1 VLKAVEPDIGVM
13 VSVEESR
20 EDHGD
25 LAVRSPVRSVVRA
38 LELLQLFNEDNCV
51 RHVRDLTTI
60 SKLPRTTVLRLMST
74 LEAQGFVVQAGESLF
89 QIGPTA
95 LRWLSTV
102 QNAWRINDESLS
114 ELRALR
120 DLSGESV
127 NLNVR
132 QGLSRVSIGQAEGTH
147 TVRSVVPLGKRFP
160 LGPGSSGRILLAHA
174 PETVIAEVVRN
185 ADNPESLMRGIE
197 KYRRDGYYFSHGER
211 ESGASSLSLP
221 IRISTGQVV
230 SLSMSGPSARFTK
243 ESMVR
248 YIEFARKSAT
258 KIESIGLGAVE
269 SLLE

>member
-1 VLKAVEPDIGVM
+1 MSL
-13 VSVEESR
+13 
-20 EDHGD
+20 EDPHEDYGD
-25 LAVRSPVRSVVRA
+25 PAFHSPVRSVVRA

-51 RHVRDLTTI
+51 RHVRDLTSI
-60 SKLPRTTVLRLMST
+60 SKLPRTTVLRLMGT

-89 QIGPTA
+89 QIGPAA
-95 LRWLSTV
+95 LRWFSTV

-132 QGLSRVSIGQAEGTH
+132 QGLNRVSIGQAEGTH

-160 LGPGSSGRILLAHA
+160 LGPGSSGRVLLAHA
-174 PETVIAEVVRN
+174 PENVIDEVLDK
-185 ADNPESLMRGIE
+185 ADNPEGLMRGVE
-197 KYRRDGYYFSHGER
+197 AYRRDGYYFSHGER

-221 IRISTGQVV
+221 IRINSGRVVSV
-230 SLSMSGPSARFTK
+230 SLSGPSTRFTK
-243 ESMVR
+243 ESMAR
-248 YIEFARKSAT
+248 YIKYATESAA
-258 KIESIGLGAVE
+258 KIESIGLGSVE